1 VKGAE
6 PNPLSVES
14 DLCPVATG
22 ILMSNAV
29 VASNALV
36 VALSWSHP
44 EASHVV
50 VVALKRQLRI

>member
-1 VKGAE
+1 
-6 PNPLSVES
+6 
-14 DLCPVATG
+14 
-22 ILMSNAV
+22 MSNAV